1 MSNESFKVWGIC
13 GSLRQKS
20 LNMMALKVA
29 GELMPQGMSLQ
40 ITHYEDL
47 PMYNF
52 DVQSKG
58 FPAAS
63 ERLKAEI
70 LAADALLFASP
81 EYNFSVGAPL
91 KNVIDWMSRYQPVP
105 FFGKPAAMISATT
118 GPLGGARMQYD
129 LRKIVG
135 GLGAQFLG
143 KPEVFIGMANKKFD
157 EEGRLNDETTRKFLT
172 DQMLAFKDWIPRV
185 KRAFA

>member
-1 MSNESFKVWGIC
+1 MSNETFKIWGIC

-20 LNMMALKVA
+20 FNMAALKAA
-29 GELMPQGMSLQ
+29 GELMPQGMTLF

-52 DVQSKG
+52 DVQTKG
-58 FPAAS
+58 FPPAS
-63 ERLKAEI
+63 DRLKVEI

-81 EYNFSVGAPL
+81 EYNWTIGAPL

-105 FFGKPAAMISATT
+105 FVGKPAAVISATT
-118 GPLGGARMQYD
+118 GPQGGSRGQYD
-129 LRKIVG
+129 LRRSLD
-135 GLGAQFLG
+135 GLGVLWLK
-143 KPEVFIGMANKKFD
+143 KPEVFIGMANKKID
-157 EEGRLNDETTRKFLT
+157 EDGKLNDEATRKFLT

-185 KRAFA
+185 KRAVA